1 MPFARPPVHIFP
13 VNIIQRGNMTIS
25 ESTDFTKLGATMGD
39 QLQDRRDLPATGNDL
54 IQLADRIDANFSQVR
69 TQFNRVEY
77 QFINIENRFISIDA
91 KFIEIDKRFNIIES
105 KIDKLPGR
113 ISRQIFAAV
122 ASFTGIIAAVV
133 AVTMQAMN

>member
-1 MPFARPPVHIFP
+1 LALSENERNHP
-13 VNIIQRGNMTIS
+13 IS
-25 ESTDFTKLGATMGD
+25 TQCLDSQSTTCVTL
-39 QLQDRRDLPATGNDL
+39 
-54 IQLADRIDANFSQVR
+54 S
-69 TQFNRVEY
+69 
-77 QFINIENRFISIDA
+77 
-91 KFIEIDKRFNIIES
+91 DKRFNVLES

>member
-1 MPFARPPVHIFP
+1 
-13 VNIIQRGNMTIS
+13 MTIT

-54 IQLADRIDANFSQVR
+54 IQLADRIDSNFSLVR
-69 TQFNRVEY
+69 TFFNRVEY
-77 QFINIENRFISIDA
+77 KFIDID
-91 KFIEIDKRFNIIES
+91 KQFIEIDKRFNTLES

-113 ISRQIFAAV
+113 LSRQLFAAL

>member
-1 MPFARPPVHIFP
+1 
-13 VNIIQRGNMTIS
+13 MTIT
-25 ESTDFTKLGATMGD
+25 EAIDFAKIGAAMGE
-39 QLQDRRDLPATGNDL
+39 QLQDRRDLPATSNDL

-69 TQFNRVEY
+69 TLFNRIEY
-77 QFINIENRFISIDA
+77 QFIKIDSRFTGIDA
-91 KFIEIDKRFNIIES
+91 KLIEIDGKFVEIDKRFNILES

-133 AVTMQAMN
+133 AVTIQVMN

>member
-1 MPFARPPVHIFP
+1 
-13 VNIIQRGNMTIS
+13 
-25 ESTDFTKLGATMGD
+25 MGD

-54 IQLADRIDANFSQVR
+54 IQLADRIDSNFSQVR
-69 TQFNRVEY
+69 T
-77 QFINIENRFISIDA
+77 
-91 KFIEIDKRFNIIES
+91 RFNILES

-133 AVTMQAMN
+133 AVTIQAMN

>member
-1 MPFARPPVHIFP
+1 
-13 VNIIQRGNMTIS
+13 
-25 ESTDFTKLGATMGD
+25 MGE

-54 IQLADRIDANFSQVR
+54 VQLADRIDTNFSQVR
-69 TQFNRVEY
+69 TFFNRVEY
-77 QFINIENRFISIDA
+77 KFIDIDID
-91 KFIEIDKRFNIIES
+91 KQFIEIDKRLNILES

>member
-1 MPFARPPVHIFP
+1 
-13 VNIIQRGNMTIS
+13 
-25 ESTDFTKLGATMGD
+25 MGE

-54 IQLADRIDANFSQVR
+54 VQLADQIDANFSLVR
-69 TQFNRVEY
+69 TQFN
-77 QFINIENRFISIDA
+77 IL
-91 KFIEIDKRFNIIES
+91 ES

-122 ASFTGIIAAVV
+122 ASFTGIVAAVV

>member
-1 MPFARPPVHIFP
+1 
-13 VNIIQRGNMTIS
+13 MTIT
-25 ESTDFTKLGATMGD
+25 ESTDFTKLGAKMGE

-54 IQLADRIDANFSQVR
+54 IQLADRIDSNFTLVR
-69 TQFNRVEY
+69 TFFNRVEY
-77 QFINIENRFISIDA
+77 
-91 KFIEIDKRFNIIES
+91 KFIEIDKQFVEIEKRFNILES

-122 ASFTGIIAAVV
+122 ASFTGIVAAVV

>member
-1 MPFARPPVHIFP
+1 
-13 VNIIQRGNMTIS
+13 MTIT
-25 ESTDFTKLGATMGD
+25 EAIDFAKIGAAMGE

-54 IQLADRIDANFSQVR
+54 IQLADRIDSNFSQVR

-77 QFINIENRFISIDA
+77 QFINIENRFISIDG
-91 KFIEIDKRFNIIES
+91 KFVEIDKRFNILES

-133 AVTMQAMN
+133 AVTIQAIS

>member
-1 MPFARPPVHIFP
+1 
-13 VNIIQRGNMTIS
+13 MTIT
-25 ESTDFTKLGATMGD
+25 EAIDFAKIGAAMGE

-54 IQLADRIDANFSQVR
+54 VQLADRIDANFSQVR
-69 TQFNRVEY
+69 TLFNRIEY
-77 QFINIENRFISIDA
+77 QFIKIDSRFTGIDA
-91 KFIEIDKRFNIIES
+91 KFIEIDGKFVEIDKRFNILES

-113 ISRQIFAAV
+113 ISRRIFAAV

>member
-1 MPFARPPVHIFP
+1 
-13 VNIIQRGNMTIS
+13 MTIT
-25 ESTDFTKLGATMGD
+25 ESTDFTKLGATMGE
-39 QLQDRRDLPATGNDL
+39 QLQDRKDLPATGNDL

-77 QFINIENRFISIDA
+77 QFINIENRFIAIDG
-91 KFIEIDKRFNIIES
+91 KFVEIDKRFNILES

-133 AVTMQAMN
+133 AVTMQAMS